1 MKAKTK
7 LVLNVTVSKNGFPP
21 TKAVLLYY
29 LIREANI
36 QAVGCCSWTQLK
48 RNESHI
54 FVKWCLVIPTLKYSL
69 IIFQDATIFVI
80 FTYTPELY

>member
-1 MKAKTK
+1 MKVKTK
-7 LVLNVTVSKNGFPP
+7 FVLNVTVSKNGFPP

-36 QAVGCCSWTQLK
+36 YPSCWMLELDTTQKKWKPYFLAVVPSD
-48 RNESHI
+48 SDA
-54 FVKWCLVIPTLKYSL
+54 KYSL

-80 FTYTPELY
+80 FT